1 MRELEEYPCRVNGQ
15 IRAIEGKYNQ
25 IRLNVGKY
33 RKIKLNVGKIQINK
47 AKSGPKWFIGANKSR

>member
-1 MRELEEYPCRVNGQ
+1 MSHILWILLYGQ
-15 IRAIEGKYNQ
+15 IGAIKGKYNQ

-47 AKSGPKWFIGANKSR
+47 AKWFIGAK

>member
-1 MRELEEYPCRVNGQ
+1 M
-15 IRAIEGKYNQ
+15 AIKGKYKQ

-47 AKSGPKWFIGANKSR
+47 AKSGPKWFIGAN